1 MSEAALGIGERAAA
15 LRLAFDRS
23 FAEPLLPATEVV
35 EDLLAIRI
43 GTQAY
48 ALRLAEVAGLF
59 ADRKVTPVPGGDAAL
74 IGIAGFR
81 GAIVPAYGLH
91 ALLGLASGPRS
102 CRWLVIAAAAPVAL
116 AFEAYD
122 AQLSVPPE
130 AILPAQSGGEAQSC
144 VREFVRTPKFSGPV
158 IHLPSVLD
166 AIKSRRG
173 QTMPI
178 QAMPIKET

>member
-1 MSEAALGIGERAAA
+1 MSEAAPGIGERAAA
-15 LRLAFDRS
+15 LRLTFDRS
-23 FAEPLLPATEVV
+23 FAEPLRLASETV

-81 GAIVPAYGLH
+81 GAIVPVYGLH
-91 ALLGLASGPRS
+91 TLLGIASGPRR

-116 AFEAYD
+116 AFETFD
-122 AQLSVPPE
+122 AQLGVPPD
-130 AILPAQSGGEAQSC
+130 AILPAQAGGETQSC
-144 VREFVRTPKFSGPV
+144 VREFVPTPKCSSPV

-173 QTMPI
+173 Q
-178 QAMPIKET
+178 AA

>member
-15 LRLAFDRS
+15 LRHAFDRS
-23 FAEPLLPATEVV
+23 FAEPLRFGTEVV

-81 GAIVPAYGLH
+81 GAIVPVYGLH
-91 ALLGLASGPRS
+91 ALLGLASGQRP
-102 CRWLVIAAAAPVAL
+102 CRWLMIAAAAPVAL
-116 AFEAYD
+116 AFETFD
-122 AQLSVPPE
+122 AQLSVPPD

-158 IHLPSVLD
+158 IHLPSVID
-166 AIKSRRG
+166 AIRSRRG
-173 QTMPI
+173 QAVPREE
-178 QAMPIKET
+178 K

>member
-15 LRLAFDRS
+15 LRRAFDRG
-23 FAEPLLPATEVV
+23 FAEPLCLRTELT

-48 ALRLAEVAGLF
+48 VLRLAEVAGLF

-81 GAIVPAYGLH
+81 GAIVPVYGLH
-91 ALLGLASGPRS
+91 ALLGLVSGPRP

-116 AFEAYD
+116 AFEAFD
-122 AQLSVPPE
+122 AQLSVPPD
-130 AILPAQSGGEAQSC
+130 AILPAQSASAAQSC

-166 AIKSRRG
+166 ALKSRRG
-173 QTMPI
+173 QAVPV
-178 QAMPIKET
+178 PIKET